1 MQDAPRSQL
10 GPIPMCADH
19 RGWTQS
25 GRTCGLAKG
34 KVVTTFKAKPF
45 VADDTQTNPVISL
58 HWLEST
64 GTEPRVLPPTLP
76 GFRALWVVPITL
88 HPRLGPHFPLLDSL
102 PPPLLPPESG
112 VARHCAAHPQG
123 RSCRP
128 PWPCACTG
136 SGRVWTAAGAD
147 CT

>member
-1 MQDAPRSQL
+1 
-10 GPIPMCADH
+10 MCADH

-102 PPPLLPPESG
+102 PPHFSLLRVVWLG
-112 VARHCAAHPQG
+112 TVLLTHKDGLAVHR
-123 RSCRP
+123 
-128 PWPCACTG
+128 
-136 SGRVWTAAGAD
+136 GRVLVQGQGVCGQLPGLTALRLRGKD
-147 CT
+147 E